1 MFCVG
6 TCCRLEMKVLTARRA
21 QMKWMVPIFIKQ
33 QASILFQWKQS
44 SYQLILYSQQFNP
57 FFFNLFFWVETLR
70 PVTHSK
76 SNTNWSNCQKYFM
89 SWFPPTSYLFPWLK
103 VFLCRH
109 WIGKFLFNL
118 LTIYSLHNMT
128 NTNTVSQSQLERI
141 KNKIITETS
150 F

>member
-103 VFLCRH
+103 VFCAA
-109 WIGKFLFNL
+109 IGLENSYLICLQFTVYIIW
-118 LTIYSLHNMT
+118 LTLT
-128 NTNTVSQSQLERI
+128 QSASR
-141 KNKIITETS
+141 N
-150 F
+150 